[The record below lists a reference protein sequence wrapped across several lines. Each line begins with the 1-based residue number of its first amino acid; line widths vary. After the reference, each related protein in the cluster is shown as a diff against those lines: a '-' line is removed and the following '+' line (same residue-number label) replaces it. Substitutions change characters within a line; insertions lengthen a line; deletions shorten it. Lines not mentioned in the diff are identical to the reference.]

1 VRILIVTNDLPPRVG
16 GIQYYVDQLARGL
29 VAAGDEVVV
38 FGSTSPG
45 AASFD
50 GSSPYR
56 VVRRDTTTLL
66 PTPAVGRQVVRLV
79 REVDAEV
86 VVLGAAFPLGLLAR
100 SVRRRTGVPVVGFT
114 HGLEVTA
121 ARTWLGRRLLRRIGA
136 SVAALTYVSDWCDT
150 ELRPAFGPGP
160 TYRRLAPAVDPVEF
174 HPGVSGTVVRDRH
187 RLGNRPVVV
196 SVSRLVERKGQDT
209 LVRLLPELRRRVP
222 DAALLVV
229 GDGPHRDALAA
240 DAERLGVSEHVV
252 FAGEVPDDELPGHYA
267 AGDVFAFVPRERHRG
282 LEVEAFGIVVIQAA
296 GVGVAVVGGRTGGV
310 PDAVGAPE
318 AGVLVDATDDA
329 QVLEAIAGLL
339 ADEGRRR
346 ALARAGAERVARDFT
361 WPARTVELRA
371 LLASVSRSAGGAS
384 RGVAG

>member
-1 VRILIVTNDLPPRVG
+1 
-16 GIQYYVDQLARGL
+16 
-29 VAAGDEVVV
+29 
-38 FGSTSPG
+38 
-45 AASFD
+45 
-50 GSSPYR
+50 
-56 VVRRDTTTLL
+56 
-66 PTPAVGRQVVRLV
+66 
-79 REVDAEV
+79 
-86 VVLGAAFPLGLLAR
+86 
-100 SVRRRTGVPVVGFT
+100 
-114 HGLEVTA
+114 
-121 ARTWLGRRLLRRIGA
+121 
-136 SVAALTYVSDWCDT
+136 
-150 ELRPAFGPGP
+150 
-160 TYRRLAPAVDPVEF
+160 
-174 HPGVSGTVVRDRH
+174 
-187 RLGNRPVVV
+187 
-196 SVSRLVERKGQDT
+196 
-209 LVRLLPELRRRVP
+209 
-222 DAALLVV
+222 
-229 GDGPHRDALAA
+229 
-240 DAERLGVSEHVV
+240 VSEHVV